1 MHLKSDKSLNCLKK
15 YFGKMVIY
23 YDDVLYSFK
32 LPRARLKILHILRY
46 NCCKTLLHVSYF
58 GFAKY

>member
-1 MHLKSDKSLNCLKK
+1 MHLKSD
-15 YFGKMVIY
+15 
-23 YDDVLYSFK
+23 YDDVLYIFK